1 MKGWKDRRN
10 HRADA
15 GLDGGMRVPMEAE
28 TCPLVSREC
37 AVLAQYSYGTV
48 TSAKFSYP
56 DW

>member
-37 AVLAQYSYGTV
+37 AVLAQYSYGTGN
-48 TSAKFSYP
+48 
-56 DW
+56 